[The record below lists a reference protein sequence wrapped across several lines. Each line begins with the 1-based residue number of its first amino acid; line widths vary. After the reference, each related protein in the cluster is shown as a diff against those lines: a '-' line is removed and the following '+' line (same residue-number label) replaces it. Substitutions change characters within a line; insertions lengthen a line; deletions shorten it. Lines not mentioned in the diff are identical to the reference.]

1 MMKAILFDF
10 DGTVIDTNTLI
21 IESYKYAFKTVMNR
35 DVSLEEILGLFGRPL
50 QISLNEDYGEYG
62 DELCRKFREF
72 NESRHDEIAK
82 PFPGVPDGIIAIKNA
97 GYKIGIVTSK
107 RRTMLERGIK
117 LIGLE
122 NYFDVLIATE
132 DTERHKPDPQPV
144 LTACERL
151 CVAPDDALYV
161 GDSVF
166 DILCGKNAGMKTCGV
181 KYTLTEPEKLFEA
194 GMDYFVE
201 DMWELA
207 HSVLKI

>member
-1 MMKAILFDF
+1 
-10 DGTVIDTNTLI
+10 
-21 IESYKYAFKTVMNR
+21 
-35 DVSLEEILGLFGRPL
+35 
-50 QISLNEDYGEYG
+50 
-62 DELCRKFREF
+62 
-72 NESRHDEIAK
+72 
-82 PFPGVPDGIIAIKNA
+82 
-97 GYKIGIVTSK
+97 
-107 RRTMLERGIK
+107 MLERGIK